1 MTTYGM
7 NPVAVKM
14 TDQKRNFNMVGASR
28 SEPSPPKRL
37 L

>member
-1 MTTYGM
+1 M
-7 NPVAVKM
+7 NPVAVKK
-14 TDQKRNFNMVGASR
+14 TDAKRNLKMVGASR

>member
-7 NPVAVKM
+7 NPVAVKL
-14 TDQKRNFNMVGASR
+14 TDAQRNLKMVFAPR